1 MHQHQHLRIVVHA
14 AQRDAEKVAD
24 ADVDRHAH
32 ALDGT
37 VQHDTFAVKL
47 DPPHATVRAGIVRL
61 EAERKR
67 KGVEPRDTARP
78 GGIDPACCY
87 LTPHSFDLPAGIM
100 FPVDT
105 RDPSRAISVSP

>member
-1 MHQHQHLRIVVHA
+1 MDQHQYLRIVIHA
-14 AQRDAEKVAD
+14 AQRDAEKVLD
-24 ADVDRHAH
+24 ANVDRHPH

-37 VQHDTFAVKL
+37 VQHDAFAVKF
-47 DPPHATVRAGIVRL
+47 DPPHAAVRAGIVRL

-67 KGVEPRDTARP
+67 EGVEPRDTARP
-78 GGIDPACCY
+78 GGIDPAYCC

-105 RDPSRAISVSP
+105 RDLSGAISVSP